1 MVYKLVSYM
10 YVRFWWMHEPSVLSC
25 LFLNTLLI
33 FEIAVFHAARHWL
46 HESCNLEGV
55 CFYLLLMK
63 KLLYGLSDFIAAV
76 NA

>member
-1 MVYKLVSYM
+1 
-10 YVRFWWMHEPSVLSC
+10 
-25 LFLNTLLI
+25 LI